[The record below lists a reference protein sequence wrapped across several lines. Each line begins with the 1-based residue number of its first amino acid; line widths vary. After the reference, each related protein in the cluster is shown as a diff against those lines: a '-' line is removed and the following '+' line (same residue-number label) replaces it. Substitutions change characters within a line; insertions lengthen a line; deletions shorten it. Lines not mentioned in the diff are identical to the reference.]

1 MKLLSRSETNTKL
14 AKNVK
19 FNSSYETFG
28 LSLAPAKES
37 GFQVCPDSSEGC
49 RNSCIY
55 GAGYAGI
62 FPKIK
67 EIRKQKT
74 IFFFKQRAAFKAQ
87 LFAEL
92 YNAVKWAAKNKR
104 KLAVRLNVF
113 SDIPWEKVFP
123 DLFTTFPTIQFYDY
137 TKSFKR
143 ANRFASGDFPIN
155 YHLTFSRS
163 EDNET
168 ECLTLLGLGVNITVV
183 FKKELPLQWHGAWV
197 YNGDNH
203 DLRFLDTRGV
213 VVGLKAKGIGR
224 KDTTGFVTLGLD
236 RLHKGN

>member
-1 MKLLSRSETNTKL
+1 MKLLSRSNTNTKL
-14 AKNVK
+14 AKNIK
-19 FNSSYETFG
+19 FNANYETFG

-37 GFQVCPDSSEGC
+37 GYQVCPNSSEGC

-55 GAGYAGI
+55 GSGYAGI

-67 EIRKQKT
+67 EIRIQKT
-74 IFFFKQRAAFKAQ
+74 RFFFQNRPAFKTQ
-87 LFAEL
+87 LFKEL
-92 YNAVKWAAKNKR
+92 HNAVKWATKHNR

-143 ANRFASGDFPIN
+143 AETFAQGNFPNN

-163 EDNET
+163 ENNEK
-168 ECLTLLGLGVNITVV
+168 ECLQLLRLGVNVTVV
-183 FKKELPLQWHGAWV
+183 FRKELPLQWNGTWV
-197 YNGDNH
+197 YNGDHH
-203 DLRFLDTRGV
+203 DLRFTDTRGI

-224 KDTTGFVTLGLD
+224 KDTTGFVTLGTE
-236 RLHKGN
+236 RLNNRS